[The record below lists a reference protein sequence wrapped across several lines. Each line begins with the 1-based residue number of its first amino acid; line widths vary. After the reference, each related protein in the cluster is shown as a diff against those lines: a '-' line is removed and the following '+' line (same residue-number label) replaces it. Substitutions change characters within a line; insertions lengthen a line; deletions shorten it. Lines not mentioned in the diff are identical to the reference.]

1 MRRPRGGG
9 LMRIAVLAVVLLVV
23 AGAAVAQ
30 RSPLRPAPYTDVPA
44 APPIA
49 ADIADE
55 VRKTRNYPDQ
65 PPVIPHSIRDYRIDL
80 NGNKCLTC
88 HSRKFTEQ
96 SQAPMISITHYQDRD
111 GNFLGAVAPRRYNC
125 TACHVPQTNARPLV
139 ENTFQDVDALID
151 APSGRRE

>member
-1 MRRPRGGG
+1 MRGQGRRG
-9 LMRIAVLAVVLLVV
+9 LILALAPALALLG
-23 AGAAVAQ
+23 GAAVAQ
-30 RSPLRPAPYTDVPA
+30 KSPLRPAPYAAVPA

-49 ADIADE
+49 ADVADDLR
-55 VRKTRNYPDQ
+55 RKRNYPDQ
-65 PPVIPHSIRDYRIDL
+65 PPVIPHSIRDYQIDL

-88 HSRKFTEQ
+88 HARQFTDQ

-139 ENTFQDVDALID
+139 ENTFKDVDVLID
-151 APSGRRE
+151 VPSGRRE

>member
-1 MRRPRGGG
+1 MRRQNRPG
-9 LMRIAVLAVVLLVV
+9 LSLAVALALALL
-23 AGAAVAQ
+23 AGSAAAQ
-30 RSPLRPAPYTDVPA
+30 RSPLRQSAYTEVPP

-49 ADIADE
+49 ADIADD
-55 VRKTRNYPDQ
+55 VRRMRNYPDQ

-80 NGNKCLTC
+80 AGNKCLTC

-125 TACHVPQTNARPLV
+125 TACHVPQTNARPVV
-139 ENTFQDVDALID
+139 ENTFRDVDALID
-151 APSGRRE
+151 SPSGRRE